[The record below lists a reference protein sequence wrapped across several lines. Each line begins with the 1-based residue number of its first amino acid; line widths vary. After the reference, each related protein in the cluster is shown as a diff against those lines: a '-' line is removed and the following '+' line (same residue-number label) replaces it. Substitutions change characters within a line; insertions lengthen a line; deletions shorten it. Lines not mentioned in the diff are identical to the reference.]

1 MTSSL
6 SEPIAAGILSARPI
20 DGERRVPVVAR
31 PTQPEAE
38 AAVRTLIAWLGD
50 DPERADLQGTPAR
63 VATAF
68 YDLFTGYRTD
78 PVAVLRRSLM
88 PEEAGGQLVMLRS
101 IRFVSFCERHFLQI
115 IGHAHVAYVPRRHA
129 VGIGAI
135 AAAVDAVTRRLQI
148 QERMTHQIAEALAEA
163 LDPEGVAV
171 VVEAEHQCMT
181 ARGVSKVGARFVT
194 SRQLGCLAPDTGL
207 GRAFFQLIGQPA
219 QVGVDQGQISAEPA
233 CGRAYSR
240 SAADGGFEVRGP

>member
-6 SEPIAAGILSARPI
+6 SEQTATGILSARPI
-20 DGERRVPVVAR
+20 DGDHRAPVAVR
-31 PTQPEAE
+31 PTQSEAE

-50 DPERADLQGTPAR
+50 DPERTGLQGTPAR

-115 IGHAHVAYVPRRHA
+115 MGHAHVAYVPRRHA

-148 QERMTHQIAEALAEA
+148 QERMTDQIAEAVAEA
-163 LDPEGVAV
+163 LEPEGVSV
-171 VVEAEHQCMT
+171 VLEAEHQCMT

-194 SRQLGCLAPDTGL
+194 SRQLGCLTADTGL
-207 GRAFFQLIGQPA
+207 GRAFFQLVGQPA
-219 QVGVDQGQISAEPA
+219 QIGVDQGRIAGEPA
-233 CGRAYSR
+233 CGHA
-240 SAADGGFEVRGP
+240 

>member
-1 MTSSL
+1 MTSSP
-6 SEPIAAGILSARPI
+6 SEHSAPGVIAARPL
-20 DGERRVPVVAR
+20 DGSRGQPAATR
-31 PTQPEAE
+31 PTQSETE
-38 AAVRTLIAWLGD
+38 AAIRTLIAWLGD
-50 DPERADLQGTPAR
+50 DPDRSDLQGTPAR

-88 PEEAGGQLVMLRS
+88 PEQAGGQLVMLKA

-135 AAAVDAVTRRLQI
+135 AAAVDAVTRRLQV
-148 QERMTHQIAEALAEA
+148 QERITEQIAEAVSAA

-171 VVEAEHQCMT
+171 VIE
-181 ARGVSKVGARFVT
+181 RST
-194 SRQLGCLAPDTGL
+194 SA
-207 GRAFFQLIGQPA
+207 
-219 QVGVDQGQISAEPA
+219 
-233 CGRAYSR
+233 
-240 SAADGGFEVRGP
+240 

>member
-1 MTSSL
+1 MMSSPSQHSASGSL
-6 SEPIAAGILSARPI
+6 GARPL
-20 DGERRVPVVAR
+20 DGNTGHAAAR
-31 PTQPEAE
+31 PTQSEAE
-38 AAVRTLIAWLGD
+38 AAIRTLIAWLGD
-50 DPERADLQGTPAR
+50 DPDRTDLQGTPAR

-78 PVAVLRRSLM
+78 PVAVLKRSLM
-88 PEEAGGQLVMLRS
+88 PEQAGGQLVMLKA

-135 AAAVDAVTRRLQI
+135 AAAVDAVTRRLQV
-148 QERMTHQIAEALAEA
+148 QERITEQVAEAVSAA

-171 VVEAEHQCMT
+171 VIEAEHQCMT

-194 SRQLGCLAPDTGL
+194 SRQLGCLAADTGL
-207 GRAFFQLIGQPA
+207 GGAFFRLLGQPA
-219 QVGVDQGQISAEPA
+219 QLGLDQTSIAAVPA
-233 CGRAYSR
+233 CGHA
-240 SAADGGFEVRGP
+240 

>member
-1 MTSSL
+1 MTSSP
-6 SEPIAAGILSARPI
+6 SEHSATGILAARPI
-20 DGERRVPVVAR
+20 EGNRGHPVAAR
-31 PTQPEAE
+31 PTQSEAE
-38 AAVRTLIAWLGD
+38 AAVQTLIAWLGD
-50 DPERADLQGTPAR
+50 DPERTDLQGTPAR

-78 PVAVLRRSLM
+78 PVAVLKRSLM
-88 PEEAGGQLVMLRS
+88 PEEAGGQLVMLKA

-148 QERMTHQIAEALAEA
+148 QERITEQIAQAVSEA

-194 SRQLGCLAPDTGL
+194 SRQHGCLAADTGL
-207 GRAFFQLIGQPA
+207 GSAFFRLIGQPA
-219 QVGVDQGQISAEPA
+219 QLGLDQTRLAAEPA
-233 CGRAYSR
+233 CGHA
-240 SAADGGFEVRGP
+240 

>member
-6 SEPIAAGILSARPI
+6 SEQRATGILSARPI
-20 DGERRVPVVAR
+20 DGDRGAPVTSR
-31 PTQPEAE
+31 PTQAETE
-38 AAVRTLIAWLGD
+38 AAIRTLIAWLGD
-50 DPERADLQGTPAR
+50 DPERTDLQGTPAR

-88 PEEAGGQLVMLRS
+88 PEQAGGQLVMLKA
-101 IRFVSFCERHFLQI
+101 IRFISFCERHFLQI

-148 QERMTHQIAEALAEA
+148 QERITDRIAEAVTEA

-194 SRQLGCLAPDTGL
+194 SRQMGCLAPDTGL
-207 GRAFFQLIGQPA
+207 GRAFFQLLGQPA
-219 QVGVDQGQISAEPA
+219 QAGVDPA
-233 CGRAYSR
+233 LIV
-240 SAADGGFEVRGP
+240 GGHA

>member
-6 SEPIAAGILSARPI
+6 SEHRGTGIRSARPI
-20 DGERRVPVVAR
+20 DSDRGAPVTAR
-31 PTQPEAE
+31 PSQSETE
-38 AAVRTLIAWLGD
+38 AAIRTLIAWLGD
-50 DPERADLQGTPAR
+50 DPERTDLQGTPAR

-88 PEEAGGQLVMLRS
+88 PQEGGGQLVMLRA
-101 IRFVSFCERHFLQI
+101 IRFISFCERHFLQI

-148 QERMTHQIAEALAEA
+148 QERITDGIAEALSEA

-194 SRQLGCLAPDTGL
+194 SRQLGCLAADTGL
-207 GRAFFQLIGQPA
+207 GRAFFQLLEQPT
-219 QVGVDQGQISAEPA
+219 QVGTDPA
-233 CGRAYSR
+233 RI
-240 SAADGGFEVRGP
+240 AAGHA

>member
-6 SEPIAAGILSARPI
+6 SEQCATGILSARPG
-20 DGERRVPVVAR
+20 DGERRAPVSSR
-31 PTQPEAE
+31 PTQSETE
-38 AAVRTLIAWLGD
+38 AAIRTLITWLGD

-88 PEEAGGQLVMLRS
+88 PEEAGGQLVMLRA
-101 IRFVSFCERHFLQI
+101 IRFISFCERHFLQI
-115 IGHAHVAYVPRRHA
+115 IGHAHVAYVPRRYA

-148 QERMTHQIAEALAEA
+148 QERITDRIAAAISEA

-194 SRQLGCLAPDTGL
+194 SRQSGCLAADTGL
-207 GRAFFQLIGQPA
+207 GRAFFQLMRRPA
-219 QVGVDQGQISAEPA
+219 EAELDPA
-233 CGRAYSR
+233 RI
-240 SAADGGFEVRGP
+240 AAGHA

>member
-1 MTSSL
+1 MTSSP
-6 SEPIAAGILSARPI
+6 SKHSATGILAKPPLEGSR
-20 DGERRVPVVAR
+20 GHPVGAR
-31 PTQPEAE
+31 PTQSETE
-38 AAVRTLIAWLGD
+38 AAIRTLIAWLGD
-50 DPERADLQGTPAR
+50 DPDRTDLEGTPAR

-88 PEEAGGQLVMLRS
+88 PEEAGGQLVMLKA

-148 QERMTHQIAEALAEA
+148 QERITEQIAAAVAEA

-171 VVEAEHQCMT
+171 VIEAEHQCMT

-194 SRQLGCLAPDTGL
+194 SRQLGCLTADTGL
-207 GRAFFQLIGQPA
+207 GSAFFRLLGQP
-219 QVGVDQGQISAEPA
+219 VPLGVDQTRIAAAPA
-233 CGRAYSR
+233 CGHA
-240 SAADGGFEVRGP
+240 

>member
-1 MTSSL
+1 MSSL
-6 SEPIAAGILSARPI
+6 SEPSVTAILSARPI
-20 DGERRVPVVAR
+20 DGERGAPVTSR

-38 AAVRTLIAWLGD
+38 AAIRTLFAWLGD
-50 DPERADLQGTPAR
+50 DPERTDLQGTPAR

-88 PEEAGGQLVMLRS
+88 PEQAGGQLVMLKA
-101 IRFVSFCERHFLQI
+101 IRFISFCERHFLQI
-115 IGHAHVAYVPRRHA
+115 IGHAHVAYVPRHHA

-148 QERMTHQIAEALAEA
+148 QERITDGIAEAVTEA

-194 SRQLGCLAPDTGL
+194 SRQSGCLAADTGL
-207 GRAFFQLIGQPA
+207 GRAFFQLLGQPA
-219 QVGVDQGQISAEPA
+219 QAGVEPA
-233 CGRAYSR
+233 RIVAGHA
-240 SAADGGFEVRGP
+240 

>member
-1 MTSSL
+1 MSSPAKHGASGAL
-6 SEPIAAGILSARPI
+6 AARPL
-20 DGERRVPVVAR
+20 DGNSNHAATR
-31 PTQPEAE
+31 PTQAETE
-38 AAVRTLIAWLGD
+38 AAIRTLIAWLGD
-50 DPERADLQGTPAR
+50 DPDRTDLQGTPAR

-78 PVAVLRRSLM
+78 PVAVLKRSLM
-88 PEEAGGQLVMLRS
+88 PEQAGGQLVMLKA

-135 AAAVDAVTRRLQI
+135 AAAVDAVSRRLQV
-148 QERMTHQIAEALAEA
+148 QERITEQIAEAVSAA

-171 VVEAEHQCMT
+171 VIEAEHQCMT

-194 SRQLGCLAPDTGL
+194 SRQLGCLAADTGL
-207 GRAFFQLIGQPA
+207 GAAFFRMLGQPA
-219 QVGVDQGQISAEPA
+219 QLGLDQMSIAAVPT
-233 CGRAYSR
+233 CGHA
-240 SAADGGFEVRGP
+240 

>member
-1 MTSSL
+1 MTSSP
-6 SEPIAAGILSARPI
+6 SEHSATGILAARPLEG
-20 DGERRVPVVAR
+20 DRGHPVGAR
-31 PTQPEAE
+31 PTQSETE
-38 AAVRTLIAWLGD
+38 AAIRTLLAWLGD
-50 DPERADLQGTPAR
+50 DPDRSDLEGTPAR

-88 PEEAGGQLVMLRS
+88 PEEAGGQLVLLKA

-115 IGHAHVAYVPRRHA
+115 TGHAHVAYVPRRHA

-148 QERMTHQIAEALAEA
+148 QERITDQIAAAVAEA

-171 VVEAEHQCMT
+171 VIEAEHQCMT

-194 SRQLGCLAPDTGL
+194 SRQLGCLAAHTGL
-207 GRAFFQLIGQPA
+207 GSAFFRLVGQPA
-219 QVGVDQGQISAEPA
+219 PLELDQMRMAAPPA
-233 CGRAYSR
+233 CGHA
-240 SAADGGFEVRGP
+240 

>member
-1 MTSSL
+1 MTSSP
-6 SEPIAAGILSARPI
+6 SKHSATGILSARPI
-20 DGERRVPVVAR
+20 EGDRRHPVAAR
-31 PTQPEAE
+31 PTQSETE
-38 AAVRTLIAWLGD
+38 AAIRTLIAWLGD
-50 DPERADLQGTPAR
+50 DPDRTDLQGTPAR

-78 PVAVLRRSLM
+78 PVAVLKRSLM
-88 PEEAGGQLVMLRS
+88 PEEAGGQLVMLKA

-148 QERMTHQIAEALAEA
+148 QERITEQIAEAVTEA

-194 SRQLGCLAPDTGL
+194 SRQLGCLAADTGL
-207 GRAFFQLIGQPA
+207 GSAFFGLIGQSA
-219 QVGVDQGQISAEPA
+219 QLGIDQTRIAAGPA
-233 CGRAYSR
+233 CGHA
-240 SAADGGFEVRGP
+240 

>member
-1 MTSSL
+1 MRSSP
-6 SEPIAAGILSARPI
+6 SKHGATGIVPARPLE
-20 DGERRVPVVAR
+20 GSRGTPVAAR
-31 PTQPEAE
+31 PSQSETE
-38 AAVRTLIAWLGD
+38 AAIRTLIAWLGD
-50 DPERADLQGTPAR
+50 DPDRIDLQGTPAR

-68 YDLFTGYRTD
+68 YDLFTGYRAD
-78 PVAVLRRSLM
+78 PVAVLKRSLM
-88 PEEAGGQLVMLRS
+88 PEEAGGQLVMLKA

-115 IGHAHVAYVPRRHA
+115 IGQAHVAYVPRRYA

-148 QERMTHQIAEALAEA
+148 QERITEQIANAVSEA

-194 SRQLGCLAPDTGL
+194 SRQLGCLAADTGL
-207 GRAFFQLIGQPA
+207 GGAFFRLLGQPA
-219 QVGVDQGQISAEPA
+219 ALELEQTRGAAGPV
-233 CGRAYSR
+233 CGHA
-240 SAADGGFEVRGP
+240 

>member
-1 MTSSL
+1 MTSSPSKHSAPGVL
-6 SEPIAAGILSARPI
+6 TARPV
-20 DGERRVPVVAR
+20 DGNRGQPVATR
-31 PTQPEAE
+31 PTQSETE
-38 AAVRTLIAWLGD
+38 AAIRTLIAWLGD
-50 DPERADLQGTPAR
+50 DPDRTDLQGTPAR

-78 PVAVLRRSLM
+78 PVAVLKRSLM
-88 PEEAGGQLVMLRS
+88 PEQAGGQLVMLKA

-135 AAAVDAVTRRLQI
+135 AAAVDAVTRRLQV
-148 QERMTHQIAEALAEA
+148 QERITEQIAEAVSAA

-171 VVEAEHQCMT
+171 VIEAEHQCMT

-194 SRQLGCLAPDTGL
+194 SRQLGCLAADTGL
-207 GRAFFQLIGQPA
+207 GGAFFRLLGQPA
-219 QVGVDQGQISAEPA
+219 QPVVDQTSIAAAPG
-233 CGRAYSR
+233 CGHA
-240 SAADGGFEVRGP
+240 

>member
-1 MTSSL
+1 MTSSP
-6 SEPIAAGILSARPI
+6 SDYSAPEIASARQV
-20 DGERRVPVVAR
+20 DGHAVPAR
-31 PTQPEAE
+31 PTQAEAE
-38 AAVRTLIAWLGD
+38 AAVRTLLGWLGD
-50 DPERADLQGTPAR
+50 DPERTDLQGTPAR

-88 PEEAGGQLVMLRS
+88 PEEAGGQLVMLRA
-101 IRFVSFCERHFLQI
+101 IRFISFCERHFLQI
-115 IGHAHVAYVPRRHA
+115 IGYAHVAYVPRRHA

-148 QERMTHQIAEALAEA
+148 QERITDQITSAIAEA

-171 VVEAEHQCMT
+171 VIEAEHQCMT

-194 SRQLGCLAPDTGL
+194 SRQLGCLSAEAGL
-207 GRAFFQLIGQPA
+207 GQAFFQLVGQPA
-219 QVGVDQGQISAEPA
+219 PAMPDQARIAVEPS
-233 CGRAYSR
+233 CLH
-240 SAADGGFEVRGP
+240 D

>member
-1 MTSSL
+1 MTSRQ
-6 SEPIAAGILSARPI
+6 SEHSTTGILSARPI
-20 DGERRVPVVAR
+20 EGSRGHPVAAR
-31 PTQPEAE
+31 PTQSETE
-38 AAVRTLIAWLGD
+38 AAIRTLIAWLGD
-50 DPERADLQGTPAR
+50 DPNRTDLQGTPAR

-78 PVAVLRRSLM
+78 PVAVLKRSLM
-88 PEEAGGQLVMLRS
+88 PEEAGGQLVMLKA

-115 IGHAHVAYVPRRHA
+115 IGYAHVAYVPRRHA

-148 QERMTHQIAEALAEA
+148 QERITEQIAEAVTEA

-194 SRQLGCLAPDTGL
+194 SRQLGCLAADTGL
-207 GRAFFQLIGQPA
+207 GSAFFRLVSQPNQLE
-219 QVGVDQGQISAEPA
+219 VDQTRIAAGPA
-233 CGRAYSR
+233 CGHA
-240 SAADGGFEVRGP
+240 

>member
-1 MTSSL
+1 MTSSP
-6 SEPIAAGILSARPI
+6 SEHSATGILAARPI
-20 DGERRVPVVAR
+20 EGNRGHPVAAR
-31 PTQPEAE
+31 PTQSEAE
-38 AAVRTLIAWLGD
+38 AAVRSLIAWLGD
-50 DPERADLQGTPAR
+50 DPERTDLQGTPAR

-78 PVAVLRRSLM
+78 PVAVLKRSLM
-88 PEEAGGQLVMLRS
+88 PEEAGGQLLMLKA

-115 IGHAHVAYVPRRHA
+115 IGHAHFAYVPRRHA

-148 QERMTHQIAEALAEA
+148 QERITEQIAQAVSEA

-194 SRQLGCLAPDTGL
+194 SRQHGCLAADTGL
-207 GRAFFQLIGQPA
+207 GSAFFRLIGQPA
-219 QVGVDQGQISAEPA
+219 QLGLDQTRLAAEPA
-233 CGRAYSR
+233 CGHA
-240 SAADGGFEVRGP
+240 

>member
-1 MTSSL
+1 MTSSP
-6 SEPIAAGILSARPI
+6 SEHSATGILAARPI
-20 DGERRVPVVAR
+20 EGNRGHPVAAR
-31 PTQPEAE
+31 PTQSEAE

-50 DPERADLQGTPAR
+50 DPERTDLQGTPAR

-78 PVAVLRRSLM
+78 PVAVLKRSLM
-88 PEEAGGQLVMLRS
+88 PEEAGGQLVMLKA

-148 QERMTHQIAEALAEA
+148 QERITEQIAQAVSEA

-194 SRQLGCLAPDTGL
+194 SRQHGCLAADTGL
-207 GRAFFQLIGQPA
+207 GSAFFRLIGQPA
-219 QVGVDQGQISAEPA
+219 QLGLDQTRLAAEPA
-233 CGRAYSR
+233 CGHA
-240 SAADGGFEVRGP
+240 

>member
-6 SEPIAAGILSARPI
+6 SEQTATGILSARSI
-20 DGERRVPVVAR
+20 DGDRRAPVAAR
-31 PTQPEAE
+31 PTQSEAE

-50 DPERADLQGTPAR
+50 DPERTDLQGTPAR

-148 QERMTHQIAEALAEA
+148 QERMTDQIAEAVAEA
-163 LDPEGVAV
+163 LEPEGVSV
-171 VVEAEHQCMT
+171 VLEAEHQCMT
-181 ARGVSKVGARFVT
+181 ARGVSKVGARFIT
-194 SRQLGCLAPDTGL
+194 SRQLGCLAADTGL
-207 GRAFFQLIGQPA
+207 GRAFFQLVGQPA
-219 QVGVDQGQISAEPA
+219 QVGVDQVRIGAEPT
-233 CGRAYSR
+233 
-240 SAADGGFEVRGP
+240 RGNA

>member
-1 MTSSL
+1 MTSNPSKH
-6 SEPIAAGILSARPI
+6 SAPGALATRPL
-20 DGERRVPVVAR
+20 EATRAHPVATR
-31 PTQPEAE
+31 PPQSEAE
-38 AAVRTLIAWLGD
+38 EAIRTLIAWLGD
-50 DPERADLQGTPAR
+50 DPDRVDLQGTPAR

-88 PEEAGGQLVMLRS
+88 PEEAGGQLVMLRA
-101 IRFVSFCERHFLQI
+101 IRFISFCERHFLQI

-148 QERMTHQIAEALAEA
+148 QERITEQIAEAVSVA

-171 VVEAEHQCMT
+171 VIEAEHQCMT
-181 ARGVSKVGARFVT
+181 ARRVSKVGARFVT
-194 SRQLGCLAPDTGL
+194 SRQLGCLAADTGL
-207 GRAFFQLIGQPA
+207 GGAFFSLLGQPA
-219 QVGVDQGQISAEPA
+219 HLGLDQTSIAAAPA
-233 CGRAYSR
+233 CGHA
-240 SAADGGFEVRGP
+240 

>member
-1 MTSSL
+1 MMSSPSQHGASGSL
-6 SEPIAAGILSARPI
+6 GARPL
-20 DGERRVPVVAR
+20 DGNTGHAAAR
-31 PTQPEAE
+31 PAQSEAE
-38 AAVRTLIAWLGD
+38 AAIRTLIAWLGD
-50 DPERADLQGTPAR
+50 DPDRADLQGTPTR

-78 PVAVLRRSLM
+78 PVAVLKRSLM
-88 PEEAGGQLVMLRS
+88 PEQAGGQLVMLKA

-135 AAAVDAVTRRLQI
+135 AAAVDAVTRRLQV
-148 QERMTHQIAEALAEA
+148 QERITDQVAEAVSAA

-171 VVEAEHQCMT
+171 VIEAEHQCMT

-194 SRQLGCLAPDTGL
+194 SRQLGCLAADTGL
-207 GRAFFQLIGQPA
+207 GGAFFRLLGQPA
-219 QVGVDQGQISAEPA
+219 QLGIDQTSIAAVPA
-233 CGRAYSR
+233 CGHA
-240 SAADGGFEVRGP
+240 

>member
-1 MTSSL
+1 MSSSPPATAAAEIRPARHSHGDGAQPTST
-6 SEPIAAGILSARPI
+6 RPSQ
-20 DGERRVPVVAR
+20 A
-31 PTQPEAE
+31 EAE

-50 DPERADLQGTPAR
+50 DPERTDLQGTPAR

-88 PEEAGGQLVMLRS
+88 PEEAGGQLVTLKA
-101 IRFVSFCERHFLQI
+101 IRFISFCERHFLQI

-148 QERMTHQIAEALAEA
+148 QERMTDQIAQAMAEA

-194 SRQLGCLAPDTGL
+194 SRQLGCLTADTGL
-207 GRAFFQLIGQPA
+207 GRAFFQLVGQSAPVSADPARIGETTCA
-219 QVGVDQGQISAEPA
+219 HV
-233 CGRAYSR
+233 
-240 SAADGGFEVRGP
+240 

>member
-6 SEPIAAGILSARPI
+6 SEQRATGIRSARPI
-20 DGERRVPVVAR
+20 AGDHGAPVSSR
-31 PTQPEAE
+31 PSQAETE
-38 AAVRTLIAWLGD
+38 AAIRTLIAWLGD
-50 DPERADLQGTPAR
+50 DPERTDLQGTPAR

-68 YDLFTGYRTD
+68 FDLFTGYRTD

-88 PEEAGGQLVMLRS
+88 PQEGSGQLVMLRA
-101 IRFVSFCERHFLQI
+101 IRFISFCERHFLQI

-148 QERMTHQIAEALAEA
+148 QERITEGIAEAVAEA

-207 GRAFFQLIGQPA
+207 GRAFFQLLEQPA
-219 QVGVDQGQISAEPA
+219 PA
-233 CGRAYSR
+233 GMDPARI
-240 SAADGGFEVRGP
+240 AAGHA